1 MKQSDKVASF
11 VSKRFIHSF
20 IGFHIERTD
29 QHIEKKDLSSIKAA
43 TSLLVIE
50 SACSLRI

>member
-11 VSKRFIHSF
+11 AFKRFIHSF

-29 QHIEKKDLSSIKAA
+29 RHMEKKIHPPLKQQPYY
-43 TSLLVIE
+43 L
-50 SACSLRI
+50 